1 MTEKQVQPQSG
12 PLDLTKRSQYSTV
25 DKQLLQYFKRSASGI
40 IFPMLVGFLPITFC
54 RSTRQATI
62 AFSVFALLSLVM
74 NTTPLLFADKMRR
87 KCANPEPEEGRRH
100 DTELVEG
107 FNLRRIRRLC
117 ITVFVSNIL
126 LMITA
131 VCLTAVLNVI
141 YLYLAAAMVLLVA
154 VPYACYIQN
163 STRNTVTWGIVQYE
177 EFQEDIK
184 HFFDLSSEV
193 TQAAFL
199 GLPATLFS
207 QLKNSKCTRSVDV
220 RAPEVLTMY
229 TVLFGLFIMLVCTVP
244 LAADFKETREK
255 FVRVFIRYSTYALL
269 TLLAIVA
276 FLAAIEIL
284 EAYIVLAFVLVF
296 GAFLSGLFWN
306 VTRTPPAGP
315 TGGGGDAVETP
326 AGPILGLSGRG
337 NGGDAVVARRRR
349 SLIWFGFCPAMFG
362 ALMASY
368 SRSISG
374 DGPGFSKLYKTCV
387 FFIFVAL
394 IANLTRMILLHEVPD
409 EDGEAPLLLISGM
422 VNVFLMVLTVLL
434 VVLVALLQ
442 PEQIQN
448 TFVLA

>member
-1 MTEKQVQPQSG
+1 M
-12 PLDLTKRSQYSTV
+12 
-25 DKQLLQYFKRSASGI
+25 LL
-40 IFPMLVGFLPITFC
+40 GFLPITFC
-54 RSTRQATI
+54 RSTRHTTV
-62 AFSVFALLSLVM
+62 AFSVSALLTLVM
-74 NTTPLLFADKMRR
+74 NTTPLLFADKMCQQR
-87 KCANPEPEEGRRH
+87 NPRPEEGRQDDEVVEDYNRH
-100 DTELVEG
+100 
-107 FNLRRIRRLC
+107 RIRCLC

-131 VCLTAVLNVI
+131 ACLTAVLNVV
-141 YLYLAAAMVLLVA
+141 YLYLAAAVVFLVA
-154 VPYACYIQN
+154 LPYACHIEN

-177 EFQEDIK
+177 EFQGDIK
-184 HFFDLSSEV
+184 YFFDLSSEI

-207 QLKNSKCTRSVDV
+207 QLKSSKCTHSVNV

-244 LAADFKETREK
+244 LAADFKENREK

-269 TLLAIVA
+269 ALLSIVA

-284 EAYIVLAFVLVF
+284 QAYIVLAFVLVF
-296 GAFLSGLFWN
+296 GAFLGGLFWN
-306 VTRTPPAGP
+306 VTRTPSGP
-315 TGGGGDAVETP
+315 S
-326 AGPILGLSGRG
+326 ISGRG
-337 NGGDAVVARRRR
+337 NGEDAVVARRRR

-374 DGPGFSKLYKTCV
+374 DGAGFSKLYKTCV

-394 IANLTRMILLHEVPD
+394 IANLTRMLLVQEVPD
-409 EDGEAPLLLISGM
+409 TNSEAPLLLISGM
-422 VNVFLMVLTVLL
+422 INVFLMVLTVLL
-434 VVLVALLQ
+434 VILVALLQ
-442 PEQIQN
+442 PQQIQN